1 MTSIAE
7 IKQAILELNEAD
19 YVELRRWFSELDW
32 EKWDRELEE
41 DVAAGRLDFLKEEA
55 LEAKKNGTLGYL

>member
-19 YVELRRWFSELDW
+19 YVELWRWFSELDW